1 MIATAEA
8 LFIEGVPETAEEAK
22 QLSDAEQWE
31 TAMRE
36 EIASLMKNNT

>member
-22 QLSDAEQWE
+22 QLCLTSMEDSNEGRNCV
-31 TAMRE
+31 THE
-36 EIASLMKNNT
+36 E